1 MSTPKK
7 RSRSIARQLNAE
19 LVWRSFGK
27 KLFWSV
33 FAVLLLLTAWC
44 WTQENVTG
52 ARAIGI
58 TSREFTGSLHTTPP
72 SQWDRVIED
81 LPGDVVTVARHIAS
95 GSELAF
101 SETFPFRG
109 IAYRMN
115 LAASG
120 DDGAK
125 TVSAEVILAV
135 LFWGFLLFNL
145 IGLLYAVLRTISG
158 SGVIRRYLRPID
170 DMTAWAAQLS
180 EERHS
185 VDAGDVR
192 DEVKSDPTSAGLALD
207 DVLDDAI
214 GEIDEVE
221 DSGARIE
228 LHQTELEGLEDALN
242 NMLKRLEEAK
252 KKQIRFVDDASH
264 ELRTPIAVI
273 HGYADMLDRW
283 GKSDPKVLD
292 EAVSAIK
299 TESEHMTALID
310 QLLFLARGEMDR
322 HVLDKVNL
330 DAQELLDEIMVESEM
345 LDEGRHVFRMLS
357 HPAEPEE
364 GEDPSLRALT
374 IRADAALIKQ
384 AVRILRDNAVKYTP
398 DGGEISFKAYA
409 REDAA
414 GRRICLEVSDTGIG
428 IPSDELPRIFD
439 RFYRG
444 TNARADNAGGSGLGL
459 SIAQWIVKEHGG
471 KIEAISGSGF
481 GTKMT
486 IVMPGMP
493 PEAIDELA
501 CGQRNP

>member
-19 LVWRSFGK
+19 LAWRSFGK
-27 KLFWSV
+27 KLFWSI
-33 FAVLLLLTAWC
+33 FITILLLAAWC

-52 ARAIGI
+52 ARAAGI
-58 TSREFTGSLHTTPP
+58 VSREFTGSLHAAPP
-72 SQWDRVIED
+72 SEWDNAFEA
-81 LPGDVVTVARHIAS
+81 LPGDVMTAARCLLN
-95 GSELAF
+95 GSEAEF
-101 SETFPFRG
+101 SDYFPFRG
-109 IAYRMN
+109 ISYRMH
-115 LAASG
+115 LAVSG
-120 DDGAK
+120 SEIAATR
-125 TVSAEVILAV
+125 TVSAEIV
-135 LFWGFLLFNL
+135 LGLLWWGFLLFNL
-145 IGLLYAVLRTISG
+145 LGLLSAVLRSLSG
-158 SGVIRRYLRPID
+158 SAVIRKYLRPID

-185 VDAGDVR
+185 VESGDVR
-192 DEVKSDPTSAGLALD
+192 DAVKSDPKSAGIALD
-207 DVLDDAI
+207 SALDDAI

-228 LHQTELEGLEDALN
+228 LHQTELEGLEEALN

-299 TESEHMTALID
+299 TESEHMTTLID

-322 HVLDKVNL
+322 HVLDRQPL

-357 HPAEPEE
+357 HPAEADAE
-364 GEDPSLRALT
+364 GEDGAPKLMIS
-374 IRADAALIKQ
+374 ADAALIKQ

-481 GTKMT
+481 GTRMT
-486 IVMPGMP
+486 IVMA
-493 PEAIDELA
+493 EA
-501 CGQRNP
+501 

>member
-44 WTQENVTG
+44 WTRENATG

-81 LPGDVVTVARHIAS
+81 LPDDFMTVVRHIAG
-95 GSELAF
+95 GSELTF

-115 LAASG
+115 LAG
-120 DDGAK
+120 GEEAK

-135 LFWGFLLFNL
+135 LWWGFLLFNL
-145 IGLLYAVLRTISG
+145 LGLLGAILRTISG

-185 VDAGDVR
+185 VDTGDVR
-192 DEVKSDPTSAGLALD
+192 DAVKNDPQSAGLGIDLD
-207 DVLDDAI
+207 GALDDAI

-242 NMLKRLEEAK
+242 NMLNRLEEAK

-299 TESEHMTALID
+299 TESEHMTTLID

-322 HVLDKVNL
+322 HVLDKVPL

-364 GEDPSLRALT
+364 GEDPTLRALT
-374 IRADAALIKQ
+374 ITADAALIKQ

-414 GRRICLEVSDTGIG
+414 GRKICLEVSDTGIG
-428 IPSDELPRIFD
+428 IPPEELPRIFD
-439 RFYRG
+439 RFYR
-444 TNARADNAGGSGLGL
+444 
-459 SIAQWIVKEHGG
+459 
-471 KIEAISGSGF
+471 
-481 GTKMT
+481 
-486 IVMPGMP
+486 
-493 PEAIDELA
+493 
-501 CGQRNP
+501 

>member
-1 MSTPKK
+1 MSNSKK

-19 LVWRSFGK
+19 LTWRAFGK

-33 FAVLLLLTAWC
+33 FAVLLLLAAWC
-44 WTQENVTG
+44 WMQEGVTG
-52 ARAIGI
+52 ARAAGI
-58 TSREFTGSLHTTPP
+58 TSREFRGSLHTTPP
-72 SQWDRVIED
+72 SEWDSAFAA
-81 LPGDVVTVARHIAS
+81 LPGDVMTVIRHLFD
-95 GSELAF
+95 GSEAEF
-101 SETFPFRG
+101 SEYFPFRG
-109 IAYRMN
+109 ISYRMH
-115 LAASG
+115 LAV
-120 DDGAK
+120 DGSDTMR

-135 LFWGFLLFNL
+135 LWWGFLLFNL
-145 IGLLYAVLRTISG
+145 LGLCGALLRSLSG
-158 SGVIRRYLRPID
+158 SAVIRKYLRPID
-170 DMTAWAAQLS
+170 DMTAWAAALS

-192 DEVKSDPTSAGLALD
+192 DAVKNDPSSAGIDLD
-207 DVLDDAI
+207 DALGDAI

-242 NMLKRLEEAK
+242 NMLRRLEEAK

-299 TESEHMTALID
+299 TESEHMTTLID

-322 HVLDKVNL
+322 HVLDRKPL
-330 DAQELLDEIMVESEM
+330 DAQGLLDEIMVESEM

-357 HPAEPEE
+357 HPAETE
-364 GEDPSLRALT
+364 GENGEESAPALT
-374 IRADAALIKQ
+374 VSADAALLKQ

-398 DGGEISFKAYA
+398 EGGEISFKAYA
-409 REDAA
+409 REDAG
-414 GRRICLEVSDTGIG
+414 GRRICIEVSDTGIG

-486 IVMPGMP
+486 IVL
-493 PEAIDELA
+493 PEA
-501 CGQRNP
+501 

>member
-1 MSTPKK
+1 MS
-7 RSRSIARQLNAE
+7 
-19 LVWRSFGK
+19 
-27 KLFWSV
+27 
-33 FAVLLLLTAWC
+33 
-44 WTQENVTG
+44 
-52 ARAIGI
+52 
-58 TSREFTGSLHTTPP
+58 
-72 SQWDRVIED
+72 
-81 LPGDVVTVARHIAS
+81 VARHLLN
-95 GSELAF
+95 GSEPVF
-101 SETFPFRG
+101 SGDFPFRG
-109 IAYRMN
+109 ISYRIVV
-115 LAASG
+115 AG
-120 DDGAK
+120 GEGAK
-125 TVSAEVILAV
+125 VVSAEVILAV
-135 LFWGFLLFNL
+135 LWWGFLLFNL
-145 IGLLYAVLRTISG
+145 LGLLHAVLRTLSG

-170 DMTAWAAQLS
+170 DMTAWAAQIS

-185 VDAGDVR
+185 VGAGDVR
-192 DEVKSDPTSAGLALD
+192 NEVKSDPNSAGIALD
-207 DVLDDAI
+207 DALDDAI

-299 TESEHMTALID
+299 TESEHMTTLID

-322 HVLDKVNL
+322 HVLDRKPL
-330 DAQELLDEIMVESEM
+330 DAQQLLDEIMVESEM

-357 HPAEPEE
+357 HPADPEE
-364 GEDPSLRALT
+364 GEAEVPPLT
-374 IRADAALIKQ
+374 VSADAALIKQ

-428 IPSDELPRIFD
+428 IPPEELPRIFD

-486 IVMPGMP
+486 IVMP
-493 PEAIDELA
+493 EKQERAA
-501 CGQRNP
+501 

>member
-19 LVWRSFGK
+19 LAWRSFGK
-27 KLFWSV
+27 KLFWSI
-33 FAVLLLLTAWC
+33 FITILLLAAWC

-52 ARAIGI
+52 ARAAGI
-58 TSREFTGSLHTTPP
+58 VSREFTGSLHAAPP
-72 SQWDRVIED
+72 SEWDNAFEA
-81 LPGDVVTVARHIAS
+81 LPGDVMTAARCLLN
-95 GSELAF
+95 GSEAEF
-101 SETFPFRG
+101 SDYFPFRG
-109 IAYRMN
+109 ISYRMH
-115 LAASG
+115 LAVSG
-120 DDGAK
+120 SENAATR
-125 TVSAEVILAV
+125 TVSAEIV
-135 LFWGFLLFNL
+135 LGLLWWGFLLFNL
-145 IGLLYAVLRTISG
+145 LGLLSAVLRSLSG
-158 SGVIRRYLRPID
+158 SAVIRKYLRPID

-185 VDAGDVR
+185 VESGDVR
-192 DEVKSDPTSAGLALD
+192 DAVKSDPKSAGIALD
-207 DVLDDAI
+207 SALDDAI

-228 LHQTELEGLEDALN
+228 LHQTELEGLEEALN

-299 TESEHMTALID
+299 TESEHMTTLID

-322 HVLDKVNL
+322 HVLDRQPL

-357 HPAEPEE
+357 HPAEADAE
-364 GEDPSLRALT
+364 GEDGAPKLMIS
-374 IRADAALIKQ
+374 ADAALIKQ

-481 GTKMT
+481 GTRMT
-486 IVMPGMP
+486 IVMA
-493 PEAIDELA
+493 EA
-501 CGQRNP
+501 

>member
-1 MSTPKK
+1 MSSPKK

-19 LVWRSFGK
+19 LAWRSFGK
-27 KLFWSV
+27 KLFWSI
-33 FAVLLLLTAWC
+33 FITILLLAAWC

-52 ARAIGI
+52 ARAAGI
-58 TSREFTGSLHTTPP
+58 VSREFTGSLHAAPP
-72 SQWDRVIED
+72 SEWDNAFEA
-81 LPGDVVTVARHIAS
+81 LPGDVMTAARCLLN
-95 GSELAF
+95 GSEAEF
-101 SETFPFRG
+101 SDYFPFRG
-109 IAYRMN
+109 ISYRMH
-115 LAASG
+115 LAVSG
-120 DDGAK
+120 SEYAATR
-125 TVSAEVILAV
+125 TVSAEIV
-135 LFWGFLLFNL
+135 LGLLWWGFLLFNL
-145 IGLLYAVLRTISG
+145 LGLLSAVLRSLSG
-158 SGVIRRYLRPID
+158 SAVIRKYLRPID

-185 VDAGDVR
+185 VESGDVR
-192 DEVKSDPTSAGLALD
+192 DAVKSDPKSAGIALD
-207 DVLDDAI
+207 SALDDAI

-228 LHQTELEGLEDALN
+228 LHQTELEGLEEALN

-299 TESEHMTALID
+299 TESEHMTTLID

-322 HVLDKVNL
+322 HVLDRQPL

-357 HPAEPEE
+357 HPAEADAE
-364 GEDPSLRALT
+364 GEDGAPKLMIS
-374 IRADAALIKQ
+374 ADAALIKQ

-481 GTKMT
+481 GTRMT
-486 IVMPGMP
+486 IVMA
-493 PEAIDELA
+493 EA
-501 CGQRNP
+501 

>member
-1 MSTPKK
+1 MSSPKK

-19 LVWRSFGK
+19 LAWRSFGK
-27 KLFWSV
+27 KLFWSI
-33 FAVLLLLTAWC
+33 FITILLLAAWC

-52 ARAIGI
+52 ARAAGI
-58 TSREFTGSLHTTPP
+58 VSREFTGSLHAAPP
-72 SQWDRVIED
+72 SEWDNAFEA
-81 LPGDVVTVARHIAS
+81 LPGDVMTAARCLLN
-95 GSELAF
+95 GSEAEF
-101 SETFPFRG
+101 SDYFPFRG
-109 IAYRMN
+109 ISYRMH
-115 LAASG
+115 LAVSG
-120 DDGAK
+120 SEYAATR
-125 TVSAEVILAV
+125 TVSAEIV
-135 LFWGFLLFNL
+135 LGLLWWGFLLFNL
-145 IGLLYAVLRTISG
+145 LGLLSAVLRSLSG
-158 SGVIRRYLRPID
+158 SAVIRKYLRPID

-185 VDAGDVR
+185 VESGDVR
-192 DEVKSDPTSAGLALD
+192 DAVKSDPKSAGIALD
-207 DVLDDAI
+207 SALDDAI

-228 LHQTELEGLEDALN
+228 LHQTELDGLEEALN

-299 TESEHMTALID
+299 TESEHMTTLID

-322 HVLDKVNL
+322 HVLDRQPL

-357 HPAEPEE
+357 HPAEADAE
-364 GEDPSLRALT
+364 GEDGAPKLMIS
-374 IRADAALIKQ
+374 ADAALIKQ

-481 GTKMT
+481 GTRMT
-486 IVMPGMP
+486 IVMA
-493 PEAIDELA
+493 EA
-501 CGQRNP
+501 

>member
-1 MSTPKK
+1 MSSPKK

-19 LVWRSFGK
+19 LAWRSFGK
-27 KLFWSV
+27 KLFWSI
-33 FAVLLLLTAWC
+33 FITVLLLAAWC

-52 ARAIGI
+52 ARAAGI
-58 TSREFTGSLHTTPP
+58 VSREFTGSLHAAPP
-72 SQWDRVIED
+72 SEWDNAFEA
-81 LPGDVVTVARHIAS
+81 LPGDVMTAARCLLN
-95 GSELAF
+95 GSEAEF
-101 SETFPFRG
+101 SDYFPFRG
-109 IAYRMN
+109 ISYRMH
-115 LAASG
+115 LAVSG
-120 DDGAK
+120 SEYAATR
-125 TVSAEVILAV
+125 TVSAEIV
-135 LFWGFLLFNL
+135 LGLLWWGFLLFNL
-145 IGLLYAVLRTISG
+145 LGLLSAVLRSLSG
-158 SGVIRRYLRPID
+158 SAVIRKYLRPID

-185 VDAGDVR
+185 VESGDVR
-192 DEVKSDPTSAGLALD
+192 DAVKSDPKSAGIALD
-207 DVLDDAI
+207 SALDDAI

-228 LHQTELEGLEDALN
+228 LHQTELDGLEEALN

-299 TESEHMTALID
+299 TESEHMTTLID

-322 HVLDKVNL
+322 HVLDRQPL

-357 HPAEPEE
+357 HPAEADAE
-364 GEDPSLRALT
+364 GEDGAPKLMIS
-374 IRADAALIKQ
+374 ADAALIKQ

-481 GTKMT
+481 GTRMT
-486 IVMPGMP
+486 IVMA
-493 PEAIDELA
+493 EA
-501 CGQRNP
+501 

>member
-33 FAVLLLLTAWC
+33 LIILFLLAAWC
-44 WTQENVTG
+44 RMQETAADAPVV
-52 ARAIGI
+52 
-58 TSREFTGSLHTTPP
+58 SREFTGSLHTTPL
-72 SQWDRVIED
+72 SQWDDVFED
-81 LPGDVVTVARHIAS
+81 LPGDFMTVVRHIAD
-95 GSELAF
+95 GSELSF

-109 IAYRMN
+109 IAYRMG
-115 LAASG
+115 LAVSG
-120 DDGAK
+120 GNGARV
-125 TVSAEVILAV
+125 VSAEVILAV
-135 LFWGFLLFNL
+135 LWWGFLLFNL
-145 IGLLYAVLRTISG
+145 LSFLYAVLRSLSG
-158 SGVIRRYLRPID
+158 SAVIRKYLRPID
-170 DMTAWAAQLS
+170 DMTAWAATLS

-185 VDAGDVR
+185 VESGDVR
-192 DEVKSDPTSAGLALD
+192 DSVKSDPASAGLAHDALD
-207 DVLDDAI
+207 DALDDAI

-299 TESEHMTALID
+299 TESEHMTTLID

-322 HVLDKVNL
+322 HVLDRQPL
-330 DAQELLDEIMVESEM
+330 DAQELLDEIMIESEM

-357 HPAEPEE
+357 QPAEADPETDE
-364 GEDPSLRALT
+364 APKLMIS
-374 IRADAALIKQ
+374 ADAALIKQ

-398 DGGEISFKAYA
+398 EGGEISFKAYG

-481 GTKMT
+481 GTRMT
-486 IVMPGMP
+486 IVV
-493 PEAIDELA
+493 PEGE
-501 CGQRNP
+501 